1 MHPDNSAATRTRP
14 DPYSSRAFVSS
25 HSRKLANAQTERS
38 VAATSTVLVT
48 ESVLSSAYQHCYWMF
63 LSRSPIATT
72 DSRTRIDSYSS
83 RAFVSS
89 HSRKLAN
96 AQTERSVAATSA
108 VLVTESVL
116 SSAYQHCYWMFLSRS
131 PIATTD
137 SRTRIDSY
145 LSRAFVSS
153 HSRKLA
159 NAQTERSVAATSTVL
174 VTESKLGSGYLFCYV
189 TAENWIITI
198 HLNFIAICEIILL
211 ISIVFL

>member
-1 MHPDNSAATRTRP
+1 MDVSSRQVITQNFRTTKPVDGRISLILRKIHESFYYLCLFHSHPDSSAATRTRP
-14 DPYSSRAFVSS
+14 
-25 HSRKLANAQTERS
+25 
-38 VAATSTVLVT
+38 
-48 ESVLSSAYQHCYWMF
+48 
-63 LSRSPIATT
+63 
-72 DSRTRIDSYSS
+72 DSYSS

-96 AQTERSVAATSA
+96 AQTERSVAATSTA
-108 VLVTESVL
+108 LVTESVL
-116 SSAYQHCYWMFLSRS
+116 SSTYQHCYWMFLSRS

-159 NAQTERSVAATSTVL
+159 NAQTERSVAATSTVF
-174 VTESKLGSGYLFCYV
+174 VTKSKLGSGYLFCYV

-198 HLNFIAICEIILL
+198 RLNFIAICGIILL

>member
-1 MHPDNSAATRTRP
+1 MHPDSSAATRTRP

-63 LSRSPIATT
+63 LSRRPIATT

-108 VLVTESVL
+108 VFVTESEL
-116 SSAYQHCYWMFLSRS
+116 SSMYQHCYWMHWEPLYHKMISQHYTVYDDDTWLSNYYHTIYIWRVHLCKELDDGKNYTC
-131 PIATTD
+131 TTTWECFTWNICK
-137 SRTRIDSY
+137 SNTSY
-145 LSRAFVSS
+145 Y
-153 HSRKLA
+153 KYNYIIPA
-159 NAQTERSVAATSTVL
+159 N
-174 VTESKLGSGYLFCYV
+174 LGV
-189 TAENWIITI
+189 
-198 HLNFIAICEIILL
+198 
-211 ISIVFL
+211 